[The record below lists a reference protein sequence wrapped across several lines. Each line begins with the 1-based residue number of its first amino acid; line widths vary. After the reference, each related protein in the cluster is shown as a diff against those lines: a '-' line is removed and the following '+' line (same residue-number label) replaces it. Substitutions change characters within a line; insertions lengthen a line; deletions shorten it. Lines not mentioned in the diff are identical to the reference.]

1 MDAEKLNTEL
11 ASLMARIISL
21 DEKAFSI
28 DDTLESLGGDSLD
41 AVEFIM
47 AIEDQFEIEIPDKDM
62 NKIQTIRQMSE
73 YLQKI
78 LP

>member
-28 DDTLESLGGDSLD
+28 DDTLESLGGDRKS
-41 AVEFIM
+41 VV
-47 AIEDQFEIEIPDKDM
+47 
-62 NKIQTIRQMSE
+62 
-73 YLQKI
+73 
-78 LP
+78 

>member
-1 MDAEKLNTEL
+1 MDIEELNTKL
-11 ASLMARIISL
+11 VSLMARIIGL

-41 AVEFIM
+41 AIEFVM
-47 AIEDQFEIEIPDKDM
+47 AIEDNFEIEIPDNDV

-73 YLQKI
+73 YLQKR
-78 LP
+78 LS